1 MARDIRDLFKDD
13 KMSHEKMPKNHQA
26 RFLKKLDNALPE
38 TPEKPMFNWLSI
50 AASVVVLLG
59 LSFGAYNYFQTETDV
74 SPAVVT
80 TDEQT
85 IETKT
90 LGDVSPGLKKV
101 EDYYLASIN
110 LELSKIK
117 PTPETKELFDG
128 YLSQLNELDEE
139 YNRLSLELTESG
151 PTELTVNALID
162 NLKFRLNL
170 LYRLRSQLKEL
181 STSETDGE
189 EVKQS
194 I

>member
-13 KMSHEKMPKNHQA
+13 KIGHEEMPENHQN

-38 TPEKPMFNWLSI
+38 IQTKPKFGWLNM

-59 LSFGAYNYFQTETDV
+59 LSFGAYHFFQSKVEATQTL
-74 SPAVVT
+74 AT
-80 TDEQT
+80 TNT

-90 LGDVSPGLKKV
+90 LGDISPGLKKV

-110 LELSKIK
+110 LELSQMK
-117 PTPETKELFDG
+117 PTAETKDLFDD
-128 YLSQLNELDEE
+128 YLSQLSDLDDE

-170 LYRLRSQLKEL
+170 LYRLRAQLKEL
-181 STSETDGE
+181 NTSDIDNE

>member
-13 KMSHEKMPKNHQA
+13 KITHEKMPENHQK
-26 RFLKKLDNALPE
+26 RFLSKLDKALPE
-38 TPEKPMFNWLSI
+38 QPVKRNFNWFSI

-59 LSFGAYNYFQTETDV
+59 LSFGMYHFFQPKADAKPNVANVNTV
-74 SPAVVT
+74 
-80 TDEQT
+80 
-85 IETKT
+85 ETKT

-110 LELSKIK
+110 LELSKMK
-117 PTPETKELFDG
+117 PTAENKDLFDN
-128 YLSQLNELDEE
+128 YLVQLDELDKE
-139 YNRLSLELTESG
+139 YKRLSVELTESG

-170 LYRLRSQLKEL
+170 LYRLRAQLKQL
-181 STSETDGE
+181 NTSENNNE

>member
-1 MARDIRDLFKDD
+1 MARDIRGLFKDD
-13 KMSHEKMPKNHQA
+13 KTAHEKMPKNHQD
-26 RFLKKLDNALPE
+26 RFLKKLDKALP
-38 TPEKPMFNWLSI
+38 KQSVSKIFNWFSM

-59 LSFGAYNYFQTETDV
+59 LSFGAYNYFQPKEDV
-74 SPAVVT
+74 PPTVAT
-80 TDEQT
+80 TNT
-85 IETKT
+85 VETKT

-110 LELSKIK
+110 LELSKMK

-128 YLSQLNELDEE
+128 YLVQLKELDTE
-139 YNRLSLELTESG
+139 YKHLSEELTESG

-162 NLKFRLNL
+162 NLKFRLSL
-170 LYRLRSQLKEL
+170 LHRLRLQSKQLN
-181 STSETDGE
+181 TSENNTE